1 MAWHLG
7 ANHAGGYS
15 YRLCKMPEGGIGDL
29 TEECFQ
35 QNPLDFVGDIQW
47 IEYQKD
53 KNTGFRT
60 ELEALQTTEGTH
72 PAGSMWRANQ
82 ILPKKEEGG
91 SSEYGSGTIID
102 SVSVPSDLEPGQ
114 YVVSFRW
121 VTSNPPLWGTN
132 SIENM

>member
-15 YRLCKMPEGGIGDL
+15 YRLCRMPEGGIGDL

-60 ELEALQTTEGTH
+60 ELEALQTTEGTQ

-82 ILPKKEEGG
+82 GCN
-91 SSEYGSGTIID
+91 SID
-102 SVSVPSDLEPGQ
+102 IE
-114 YVVSFRW
+114 
-121 VTSNPPLWGTN
+121 SNPETGPPNVG
-132 SIENM
+132 SF

>member
-1 MAWHLG
+1 
-7 ANHAGGYS
+7 
-15 YRLCKMPEGGIGDL
+15 MPEGGIGDL
-29 TEECFQ
+29 TEDCFQ

-121 VTSNPPLWGTN
+121 VNP
-132 SIENM
+132 E

>member
-82 ILPKKEEGG
+82 GC
-91 SSEYGSGTIID
+91 
-102 SVSVPSDLEPGQ
+102 
-114 YVVSFRW
+114 
-121 VTSNPPLWGTN
+121 N
-132 SIENM
+132 SIDIFVGPNQAQNLAQVMFGVQTF